1 MENFAVA
8 SQSMT
13 YSAYDSTER
22 IAPNS
27 DFDDEQIRKMLAQ
40 SITYSADSAESI
52 APDSDFDDETIRK
65 MQGSS
70 LYIRDREESERQ
82 KSSSLL

>member
-1 MENFAVA
+1 MIDHDYMEEIRVEHFAVA
-8 SQSMT
+8 
-13 YSAYDSTER
+13 
-22 IAPNS
+22 N
-27 DFDDEQIRKMLAQ
+27 Q

-70 LYIRDREESERQ
+70 LYERDREESEGQ